1 MSEMGRLCGRY
12 WVRRPQPTTKVQNNP
27 EFCGFVCSAC
37 NFRLRLSDPV
47 VSEAVVELFKH
58 GEEYA
63 SLACTECG
71 REHAYS
77 RGDLQMFLPGGRQTP
92 LRKERPR
99 RTA

>member
-1 MSEMGRLCGRY
+1 M
-12 WVRRPQPTTKVQNNP
+12 RRPQPKAKMENNP
-27 EFCGFVCSAC
+27 EFCGFVCPAC

-63 SLACTECG
+63 SLVCAECG
-71 REHAYS
+71 YQQAY
-77 RGDLQMFLPGGRQTP
+77 RRDDLQLFLPGGRQTP
-92 LRKERPR
+92 LRRERSR